1 MTKSNRVIADKPVQ
15 SPRIG
20 NLNNIIMLI
29 VKEGNTIHIYEIF
42 KINSEIKIKLL
53 SYFDSYGKIPNF
65 PNELP
70 ISTIRFNML

>member
-1 MTKSNRVIADKPVQ
+1 MAKSNKVNAERPVH

-20 NLNNIIMLI
+20 NLNGIIMLI
-29 VKEGNTIHIYEIF
+29 VKERYIYEIK
-42 KINSEIKIKLL
+42 KINSEVMIELL
-53 SYFDSYGKIPNF
+53 SYFDSCGKIPNF